1 MAHNIW
7 QAFSIL
13 LWLLVALPTAYLY
26 TLALAAVRQTSV
38 RTRPGFSQRRP
49 DTRFAIVIPAHN
61 EESVIGE
68 TVQTLRRLDYPSA
81 LFDIHVAADYCTDR
95 TAAAAHAAGAIVHE
109 RNEGPRAGKGAVL
122 AWAFERI
129 LRPSGMQDG
138 FRPAPSAAGAYR
150 AVVVFDAD
158 TQVAPDFLRLMDA
171 RLAAGARAIQGQHR
185 ISNPGDSWY
194 ASLTAAMM
202 TVQNRL
208 QNQGRSNLGLSAFN
222 MGDSICIEATLLRS
236 LGWGVGLTEDYDL
249 RFHLLSSGVRIVY
262 EPNAVG
268 LGEAPASWAVARR
281 QRERW
286 LAGTYRSSRRHRAE
300 LLKLARTRG
309 TRRSGA
315 AAAWDALLQA
325 LFPAYSTLILLA
337 GVATLTQAGISRA
350 AAAGAGSDGR
360 GAMTGLWIAL
370 VIALLLYPILG
381 LLLARAPGRAY
392 AAVFLGPVFA
402 VWRTWLAL
410 SARFLRRPTVWV
422 RTPRRGL
429 GR

>member
-1 MAHNIW
+1 MMAHNIW
-7 QAFSIL
+7 QAFSL
-13 LWLLVALPTAYLY
+13 LIWLLVALPAVYLY
-26 TLALAAVRQTSV
+26 GLALASIRQTSV
-38 RTRPGFSQRRP
+38 RSRPDFSQRRP
-49 DTRFAIVIPAHN
+49 VTRFAIVIPAHN

-68 TVQTLRRLDYPSA
+68 TVRMLRQLDYPPA
-81 LFDIHVAADYCTDR
+81 LFDVHVAADHCTDR
-95 TAAAAHAAGAIVHE
+95 TAAVAHSAGAIVHE

-122 AWAFERI
+122 VWAFERI
-129 LRPSGMQDG
+129 LRPFGMQEG
-138 FRPAPSAAGAYR
+138 FKSAPCE

-158 TQVAPDFLRLMDA
+158 TRVAPDFLRLMDA
-171 RLAAGARAIQGQHR
+171 RLASGARAVQGQHR

-194 ASLTAAMM
+194 ASLTSAMM

-222 MGDSICIEATLLRS
+222 MGDSICIQAGLLRS
-236 LGWGVGLTEDYDL
+236 IGWGVGLTEDYDL
-249 RFHLLSSGVRIVY
+249 RFHLLSSGVRIIY

-268 LGEAPASWAVARR
+268 LGEAPTSWAIARR

-300 LLKLARTRG
+300 LFKLARTRG
-309 TRRSGA
+309 GGRPRPA
-315 AAAWDALLQA
+315 AVWDALLQA
-325 LFPAYSTLILLA
+325 LFPAYSTLFLLA
-337 GVATLTQAGISRA
+337 GAGVLAQAAVSRLTAG
-350 AAAGAGSDGR
+350 GSNR
-360 GAMTGLWIAL
+360 MTELWIAL
-370 VIALLLYPILG
+370 AIALLLYPILG

-402 VWRTWLAL
+402 LWRTWLAL
-410 SARFLRRPTVWV
+410 SARFLHRPTMWV